1 MTTTIL
7 KKVSESRY
15 STCTRKIPD
24 NKKKSS
30 FNTEKKKK
38 NSAITQKAQKIRQL
52 EKSTS
57 IFFFS
62 LLQKN
67 MQDFLQKI

>member
-1 MTTTIL
+1 M
-7 KKVSESRY
+7 Y
-15 STCTRKIPD
+15 STRKIPD

-67 MQDFLQKI
+67 MQDFLQKIWEKPHLFIFTYR